1 MCLCCFAYCFSSLS
15 FQRQDAFQRSYIL
28 MILRWCLVLLQQ
40 WPASTMEWRSPPIL
54 FPSFFFSFVVVI
66 PAYRMDNNEAPSARY
81 HPSSS
86 FFWEGIIS
94 IRLFI
99 LAKLS
104 FSSRMSH
111 RRNAADRQSQ
121 LLIIQNFKRKH
132 NSLEKSYL
140 CTGATGYSVRL
151 YHIYA
156 TSFLN
161 LYF

>member
-1 MCLCCFAYCFSSLS
+1 VFVLLCLLLLLS
-15 FQRQDAFQRSYIL
+15 FIPAPRRLPAFLYTDDIAVVPGAAATVAG
-28 MILRWCLVLLQQ
+28 IHDG
-40 WPASTMEWRSPPIL
+40 MEVTTNPFS
-54 FPSFFFSFVVVI
+54 FFFFSFVVVI

-121 LLIIQNFKRKH
+121 VLII
-132 NSLEKSYL
+132 
-140 CTGATGYSVRL
+140 
-151 YHIYA
+151 
-156 TSFLN
+156 
-161 LYF
+161 